1 MKAILIASL
10 VAGLATAAMADEAPT
25 HRRIERLPNGH
36 VLVIFDVPVCS
47 EISDWL
53 PAGQPAPPMPIE
65 ADGILTVDYI
75 GAPQFRRTGSD
86 GACAGGIG
94 FTEIIAVNYLIV
106 R

>member
-10 VAGLATAAMADEAPT
+10 VAGLAAGALADEAPS
-25 HRRIERLPNGH
+25 HRTIVRLPNGH
-36 VLVIFDVPVCS
+36 VLVKFDVPVCS
-47 EISDWL
+47 HILDWL
-53 PAGQPAPPMPIE
+53 PAGQQPPPMPIE
-65 ADGILTVDYI
+65 ADGVLTVDFI
-75 GAPQFRRTGSD
+75 AAPKFDWSGSD